1 MEVNHTHKKLPFIH
15 PDGNCTTTLCAI
27 YATSLEGPWK
37 MRSVDCGCTNNAV
50 PYQLRNGSILMAG
63 TCGNSHPSLHGADGE
78 QITLAIADKNHFFGP
93 FRKIAGQGFGVLP
106 RTFSPHQ
113 NYAGSHAHLFGGSR
127 WISVACG
134 RTWRGPD
141 NL

>member
-1 MEVNHTHKKLPFIH
+1 
-15 PDGNCTTTLCAI
+15 
-27 YATSLEGPWK
+27 

-93 FRKIAGQGFGVLP
+93 FRKIAGQGFGEREPNSFAGLASRAFP
-106 RTFSPHQ
+106 APKLRRFTRSP
-113 NYAGSHAHLFGGSR
+113 L
-127 WISVACG
+127 W
-134 RTWRGPD
+134 W
-141 NL
+141 L